1 MEVREYKGQEKV
13 TLLEGEYK
21 NMSGY
26 VRNVS
31 PYGWLSIVINGVG
44 PKVSMRQTE
53 VEFVCPN
60 FFLEGAYLYKTN
72 KKDFN

>member
-1 MEVREYKGQEKV
+1 MEAREYKGQEKV
-13 TLLEGEYK
+13 AILAGEYQ

-31 PYGWLSIVINGVG
+31 PYGWLTIVINGIG
-44 PKVSMRQTE
+44 PKVSLQADD
-53 VEFVCPN
+53 VKCLCSN
-60 FFLEGAYLYKTN
+60 FFLEGAYTYKSN

>member
-1 MEVREYKGQEKV
+1 MKAREYKGQEKV
-13 TLLEGEYK
+13 AILTGDYQ

-31 PYGWLSIVINGVG
+31 PYGWLTVVINGIG
-44 PKVSMRQTE
+44 PKVNLQGEDVKFICS
-53 VEFVCPN
+53 N
-60 FFLEGAYLYKTN
+60 FFLEGAYVYKNN

>member
-1 MEVREYKGQEKV
+1 MEAREYKGQEKV
-13 TLLEGEYK
+13 AISTGEYQ

-31 PYGWLSIVINGVG
+31 PYGWLTIVINGIG
-44 PKVSMRQTE
+44 PKVNLQADD
-53 VEFVCPN
+53 VKFVCSN
-60 FFLEGAYLYKTN
+60 FFLEGAYTYKSN